1 MPGMMQLW
9 DDTSLSFNKIKK
21 ILAAA
26 SSGELVGTEK
36 TDGFKIYLGYSDG
49 VPKAARSKGDMSK
62 GGMNWQA
69 LADREFKGGD
79 EVRKAYLDSFRAYSK
94 ALNSLE
100 ERDLAAIFGE
110 DHGIYY
116 NAEIQGPAA
125 GTMIN
130 YDANVLSLHSTGH
143 KRYNAE
149 TSKMEDVENPQGA
162 IVLDNAIDR
171 FEEILQDEPFSVRRT
186 AMLKLN
192 QLSDGHDLNIAIN
205 RMNKAGFSGTMTID
219 EFLEGKL
226 REYIDAE
233 ASYLHGDIRQRV
245 IDRILKRKDENGKSI
260 SITSIT
266 KGMPPEVKKKISALV
281 KHAEL
286 LKKDFIFPI
295 EDAIHDFS
303 VELLKAVESSYI
315 LDNTAETERLKQEV
329 EVAIRELQKYEGE
342 GADIAH
348 DVLGK
353 QLKKLKRH
361 DNVSTAV
368 EGFVFQVGDQ
378 VYKFTG
384 NFTPM
389 HHLLALFSFGK
400 KGLPPIK
407 KQQMNEGDTF
417 FNAPSNSEMP
427 AVVNEPSNPE
437 DKKFLIVVPGG
448 FKPPHKGHYNLVKTY
463 LNHPSVEKVVI
474 VIGNMSRNDSTG
486 DISIGYDESIR
497 TWKEYGITEGNDVTF
512 VRANSRQLK
521 VTKKNPQGGEYE
533 NPMTDVYDLVQ
544 EIDPSELKQ
553 GNLAI
558 AMGTSDKGND
568 YRRAQ
573 IFAKSHQPGEKYF
586 REGITV
592 TEPPVK
598 VSAQDYSYPQESKY
612 AGQPISA
619 TMMRDAI
626 AQNDIKE
633 FAYHLPDEVVKR
645 KSERDIQNLMDD
657 LAGRNHYEEHEVE
670 RYDDG
675 VPATAPGDAGAL
687 YKIAEGLDL
696 FSLLEQVIDG
706 ADIDILVNEM
716 SAMAGGA
723 VEGGGVSKKKKKNP
737 TIFREEEEL
746 EEEELE
752 EGRGVR
758 GDLPG
763 HPSGKNSGEKDDRTN
778 EEDENGKRI
787 GAKYGLPREQV
798 DIEEVLNY
806 LLETGVSK

>member
-21 ILAAA
+21 ILTAA
-26 SSGELVGTEK
+26 SNGELVGTEK

-110 DHGIYY
+110 NHDIFYSS
-116 NAEIQGPAA
+116 EIQGPAA

-149 TSKMEDVENPQGA
+149 TKKMEDVENPQGA
-162 IVLDNAIDR
+162 IVLDNAIDK
-171 FEEILQDEPFSVRRT
+171 FEEILQDEPFAVRRT
-186 AMLKLN
+186 ALLKLN
-192 QLSDGHDLNIAIN
+192 QLSDGHDLSIALS

-226 REYIDAE
+226 KEYLDGE

-245 IDRILKRKDENGKSI
+245 IDRILKRKDENGKTI
-260 SITSIT
+260 GIPSIT

-281 KHAEL
+281 KHAEE

-303 VELLKAVESSYI
+303 VELLRAVESSYI

-368 EGFVFQVGDQ
+368 EGFVFQVGDR

-407 KQQMNEGDTF
+407 KQQMNEAETF

-427 AVVNEPSNPE
+427 PEINEPSNPE
-437 DKKFLIVVPGG
+437 DKKFLVLIPGG
-448 FKPPHKGHYNLVKTY
+448 FKPPHKGHYNLVKSY
-463 LNHPSVEKVVI
+463 LNHPSVEKVAI
-474 VIGNMSRNDSTG
+474 IIGDMSRSDSEG
-486 DISIGYDESIR
+486 EIEIGYDESIR

-512 VRANSRQLK
+512 VRAKPRQLK
-521 VTKKNPQGGEYE
+521 ISKKNPEGGEYE
-533 NPMTDVYDLVQ
+533 NPMSDVYDLVQ
-544 EIDPSELKQ
+544 DIDPSELQQ
-553 GNLAI
+553 GNMAV
-558 AMGTSDKGND
+558 AMGSSDKDND
-568 YRRAQ
+568 YRRTQ
-573 IFAKSHQPGEKYF
+573 IFAKGHQPGGKYH
-586 REGITV
+586 RQGVTV

-598 VSAQDYSYPQESKY
+598 VSAGDYSYPEGSKY

-619 TMMRDAI
+619 THMRDAV

-633 FAYHLPDEVVKR
+633 FSYHLPEEVLRR
-645 KSERDIQNLMDD
+645 KSEKDIQNLMDD
-657 LAGRNHYEEHEVE
+657 LGSRGNYEEHE
-670 RYDDG
+670 RPNYDEDTNAPS
-675 VPATAPGDAGAL
+675 VRNPAAL
-687 YKIAEGLDL
+687 DKIGEGLDIY
-696 FSLLEQVIDG
+696 SLLERVVEQGVDVEEAIE
-706 ADIDILVNEM
+706 EM
-716 SAMAGGA
+716 SIGAAAEGGA
-723 VEGGGVSKKKKKNP
+723 GSSKRKKKP
-737 TIFREEEEL
+737 TIFREEEE
-746 EEEELE
+746 ELE
-752 EGRGVR
+752 EDRQGWN
-758 GDLPG
+758 PNY
-763 HPSGKNSGEKDDRTN
+763 PSGRDADDRTN
-778 EEDENGKRI
+778 EEDPETGKS
-787 GAKYGLPREQV
+787 GNVGPKYKIAREQV
-798 DIEEVLNY
+798 DVEEVTNY
-806 LLETGVSK
+806 LLEMGVFTG

>member
-21 ILAAA
+21 ILTAA
-26 SSGELVGTEK
+26 SDGELVGTEK

-69 LADREFKGGD
+69 LADREFQGGS

-100 ERDLAAIFGE
+100 ERDLTAIFGE
-110 DHGIYY
+110 NHDIFY

-143 KRYNAE
+143 KRYNLE
-149 TSKMEDVENPQGA
+149 TKKMEDVENPEGA

-186 AMLKLN
+186 ALLKLN
-192 QLSDGHDLNIAIN
+192 QLADGHDLSIALS

-226 REYIDAE
+226 REYLNAE
-233 ASYLHGDIRQRV
+233 ASYLHGDVQQKV

-260 SITSIT
+260 GIPSIT

-281 KHAEL
+281 KHAEE

-303 VELLKAVESSYI
+303 VELLRAVESSYV

-342 GADIAH
+342 GSDIAH

-368 EGFVFQVGDQ
+368 EGFVFQVGDK

-407 KQQMNEGDTF
+407 KQQINEAETF

-427 AVVNEPSNPE
+427 PEVNEPSSSNPE
-437 DKKFLIVVPGG
+437 DKKFLVVIPGG
-448 FKPPHKGHYNLVKTY
+448 FKPPHKGHYNLVNKY
-463 LNHPSVEKVVI
+463 LKHPSVEKVAI
-474 VIGNMSRNDSTG
+474 VIGDMSRDDSTG
-486 DISIGYDESIR
+486 EVSIGYDDAIR

-512 VRANSRQLK
+512 IRANSRQLK
-521 VTKKNPQGGEYE
+521 VSKKNPQGGEYE
-533 NPMTDVYDLVQ
+533 NPMLDVYELVQ

-558 AMGTSDKGND
+558 AMGSSDKDND
-568 YRRAQ
+568 YKRAQ
-573 IFAKSHQPGEKYF
+573 NFAKSHQPGEKYY
-586 REGITV
+586 REGVTV

-598 VSAQDYSYPQESKY
+598 VSAKDYSYPPESKY

-633 FAYHLPDEVVKR
+633 FSYHLPDEIVRR

-657 LAGRNHYEEHEVE
+657 LAGRGHYAEHESP
-670 RYDDG
+670 RYDDD
-675 VPATAPGDAGAL
+675 TSAPSSSTPGAL
-687 YKIAEGLDL
+687 EKIAEGLDL
-696 FSLLEQVIDG
+696 FDLIEQVMGG
-706 ADIDILVNEM
+706 ADVDILVNEM

-723 VEGGGVSKKKKKNP
+723 VEGGGVDKKKKKNP

-746 EEEELE
+746 EED
-752 EGRGVR
+752 RGVR

-763 HPSGKNSGEKDDRTN
+763 HPSGRDADDRTN
-778 EEDENGKRI
+778 EEDPETGKT
-787 GAKYGLPREQV
+787 GNVGPKYKIAREQV
-798 DIEEVLNY
+798 DIGEVLNY